1 MEHQIIK
8 EKTIECMNNIGV
20 FIFEDDKNFKIDD
33 YIVDSVMFVSLIME
47 FEHMFDIDIPDEYLM
62 ADQLQTLEDIC
73 TMIETLLSAKESCR
87 EADIDL

>member
-47 FEHMFDIDIPDEYLM
+47 K
-62 ADQLQTLEDIC
+62 ED
-73 TMIETLLSAKESCR
+73 KK
-87 EADIDL
+87 